1 MQQDGVGWVVIFEYF
16 ERYYVVKC
24 CWIFILIM
32 IFLFNYFVGFIKCQC
47 FGLGEEVRQ
56 QFLVM
61 IREWVMG
68 DSWSDEIVWYYFG
81 FLVDQLVER
90 VLIVS
95 VWFILD
101 NWVSLVIYNVIV
113 TVNIFI
119 VGFYIVLLEVCCEMV
134 YILVIRQNCFSFC
147 IKEIVVLD
155 VNQCQQYRQVFF
167 GRCGGEMFVYCV
179 CVGKQFNEVIKVDGE
194 NN

>member
-1 MQQDGVGWVVIFEYF
+1 
-16 ERYYVVKC
+16 
-24 CWIFILIM
+24 
-32 IFLFNYFVGFIKCQC
+32 
-47 FGLGEEVRQ
+47 
-56 QFLVM
+56 
-61 IREWVMG
+61 MG
-68 DSWSDEIVWYYFG
+68 DSRSDEIVRYYFG

-101 NWVSLVIYNVIV
+101 NRVSLVIYNVIV

-119 VGFYIVLLEVCCEMV
+119 VGFYIVLLEVRRETV
-134 YILVIRQNCFSFC
+134 YILVIRQNRFSFR

-155 VNQCQQYRQVFF
+155 VNQRQQYRQVFF
-167 GRCGGEMFVYCV
+167 GRRGGEMFVYRV

-194 NN
+194 NNRQVNR